1 MLNTAFIERLNAT
14 MRQRLATLMRKCR
27 QSARRLR
34 PLETGM
40 YLLGT
45 TYNLC
50 WPHHE
55 LSKSA
60 HEDRAC
66 TPAMAAGLTD
76 HIWSVSELLHYK
88 VAPPPWVEPK
98 RRGRRKQHTPSP
110 APAVASTRLRSL
122 VRLRKGA
129 LCSTTG

>member
-14 MRQRLATLMRKCR
+14 MRQRLATLTRKCR
-27 QSARRLR
+27 QGARRLR
-34 PLETGM
+34 PLEMGM

-55 LSKSA
+55 LCKPS
-60 HEDRAC
+60 HEGRAC

-76 HIWSVSELLHYK
+76 YIWSVSELLHYR
-88 VAPPPWVEPK
+88 VAPPPWIEPK
-98 RRGRRKQHTPSP
+98 RRGRRKKQAQLSPPVAEPS
-110 APAVASTRLRSL
+110 RLRPL
-122 VRLRKGA
+122 VRLCKGA